1 MKIKNINLL
10 SKTIRTYF
18 YVAVPIFLL
27 CTIGFYYF
35 LKYVITHQVDESL
48 KQDQAE
54 IIEFVNNNKN
64 DVSELYKKISSG
76 YYLKAIPKDSVINDK
91 FYFVYYNNSTIDN
104 EEVFRELQT
113 LILIKGKQY
122 ELIIN
127 QSFVESDSL
136 IYSIVTFSVF
146 LFSMLTLG
154 ITLLQWYSSGR
165 IWSPFY
171 KTLQELK
178 DFNLGNTKKF
188 IVDNVNIKEFALL
201 NETLDK
207 MANRILSDYEKQK
220 KFIDNIAHELQTPLS
235 VLSSHIEL
243 LIQESNLDHNQAN
256 IINNVDQTVTKLK
269 KLNNTLLLL
278 SRIENNQFSKNENIS
293 LSNVINN
300 YFKNHKEEINLKEI
314 SFIRNFKNELQ
325 IKINPIL
332 AEILIGNLIS
342 NSVEHNFTQGYV
354 NIEIDE
360 MSLTISNS
368 GDKLDIDPEKLFD
381 KYIRFGNSKK
391 STGIGLSIVKEICN
405 YYKIEISYKIVDQIH
420 ILSLDF
426 PRSVAL

>member
-1 MKIKNINLL
+1 M
-10 SKTIRTYF
+10 
-18 YVAVPIFLL
+18 
-27 CTIGFYYF
+27 
-35 LKYVITHQVDESL
+35 
-48 KQDQAE
+48 
-54 IIEFVNNNKN
+54 
-64 DVSELYKKISSG
+64 SELYKKISSG